1 MRAGA
6 SGGPEPARVQ
16 PGREVAE
23 GVESAGTERSR
34 RADAGQNE
42 TVPARGR
49 AATGTQPGPAD
60 QPATESGGEPAAGS
74 EAMDE
79 ELAAAQSTRP
89 EQMGAVPA
97 TEDHVRRAGT
107 EARAAQE
114 PPGGQPV
121 SPEAADA
128 SAAEPAGAA
137 PRAADPAGGEP
148 VASRRMA
155 GEGVGAGR
163 EASGP
168 VADWPGGIERT
179 PRERE
184 RSEPARGERAPTP
197 AGKEPVGA
205 QLMPGE
211 PAGGERDAQQPAGG
225 EWAVAKPAGGEPAG
239 AGRAGGERA
248 VLRPVGGEPVGAR
261 RAAGEQA
268 GAGREAPGPVGAE
281 KSPAEPA
288 GRESVGAE
296 PVGAEPV
303 GAEPVG
309 AERVG
314 AERTAAEPAG
324 RESVGAERVGAE
336 RAGPE
341 RSRAEAAGRAS
352 VGAEPVGA
360 EPVGAERVGAERVGP
375 ERSRAEPADRES
387 VAAEPVGAEEGETP
401 EAAGVEVVGT
411 GSPVSLVR
419 RIGSSRA
426 AVLIG
431 VLCGLLGFGLAV
443 QVRSNNATSG
453 LSTARQ
459 EDLVRILDDL
469 SSREERLR
477 RQIAALEAA
486 RARLTTTGDRNSA
499 ALVEA
504 RTRSTALGILAGT
517 LPAQGP
523 GIELRM
529 TDPNDKLTGEDVL
542 DAVEELRAAGAEAI
556 QVGPV
561 RIGLD
566 SAFTERD
573 GQIAADGIALPVP
586 YVVVAIGEPSTLAT
600 ALNIPGGVVDT
611 VRQAGGV
618 AAVHQQQR
626 LVIRA
631 LRALPA
637 SHYAQPSAG
646 QGAGGN

>member
-314 AERTAAEPAG
+314 AER
-324 RESVGAERVGAE
+324 
-336 RAGPE
+336 
-341 RSRAEAAGRAS
+341 
-352 VGAEPVGA
+352 
-360 EPVGAERVGAERVGP
+360 VGP

>member
-1 MRAGA
+1 
-6 SGGPEPARVQ
+6 
-16 PGREVAE
+16 
-23 GVESAGTERSR
+23 
-34 RADAGQNE
+34 
-42 TVPARGR
+42 
-49 AATGTQPGPAD
+49 
-60 QPATESGGEPAAGS
+60 
-74 EAMDE
+74 
-79 ELAAAQSTRP
+79 
-89 EQMGAVPA
+89 
-97 TEDHVRRAGT
+97 
-107 EARAAQE
+107 
-114 PPGGQPV
+114 
-121 SPEAADA
+121 
-128 SAAEPAGAA
+128 
-137 PRAADPAGGEP
+137 
-148 VASRRMA
+148 
-155 GEGVGAGR
+155 
-163 EASGP
+163 
-168 VADWPGGIERT
+168 
-179 PRERE
+179 
-184 RSEPARGERAPTP
+184 
-197 AGKEPVGA
+197 
-205 QLMPGE
+205 
-211 PAGGERDAQQPAGG
+211 
-225 EWAVAKPAGGEPAG
+225 
-239 AGRAGGERA
+239 
-248 VLRPVGGEPVGAR
+248 
-261 RAAGEQA
+261 
-268 GAGREAPGPVGAE
+268 
-281 KSPAEPA
+281 
-288 GRESVGAE
+288 
-296 PVGAEPV
+296 
-303 GAEPVG
+303 
-309 AERVG
+309 
-314 AERTAAEPAG
+314 
-324 RESVGAERVGAE
+324 
-336 RAGPE
+336 
-341 RSRAEAAGRAS
+341 
-352 VGAEPVGA
+352 
-360 EPVGAERVGAERVGP
+360 
-375 ERSRAEPADRES
+375 